1 MAVSKVA
8 PVNASANAG
17 APSVAAMPKIRIDR
31 ARKTFV
37 QKNGGA
43 VEAIRE
49 LTFDVAANDYVAIVG
64 PTGAG
69 KSVLFDCLLGLKT
82 LDSGKIEIDGQP
94 IANYIGAR
102 SGRITRIFQEDR
114 LLPWL
119 SATDNVALGLQ
130 IRGVPEKE
138 RRDIARQ
145 WLADVGLHEFVD
157 ALPSELSGGMRQR
170 TNIARAFA
178 TSPEIILLDEAFS
191 ALDEITA
198 MRLRGDFLALAHHQK
213 MTFVMVTHSIDEA
226 IFLGNRILVFG
237 APARVVHE
245 IAVPPGAAEDRVVA
259 DGIRDEIRTWISAS
273 GRDASR
279 AANSELENE

>member
-1 MAVSKVA
+1 MGATNMAA
-8 PVNASANAG
+8 QTRPL
-17 APSVAAMPKIRIDR
+17 PKIRIDK

-37 QKNGGA
+37 QRNGAA

-82 LDSGKIEIDGQP
+82 LDAGKIEVDGQP
-94 IANYIGAR
+94 IGNFIKAGK
-102 SGRITRIFQEDR
+102 GRITRIFQEDR

-138 RRDIARQ
+138 RREIARK
-145 WLADVGLHEFVD
+145 WLSDVGLRDFVD

-178 TSPEIILLDEAFS
+178 TGPEIILLDEAFS

-198 MRLRGDFLALAHHQK
+198 TRLRGDFLELAHHQK
-213 MTFVMVTHSIDEA
+213 MTFVIVTHSIEEA

-237 APARVVHE
+237 APARVVRE
-245 IAVPPGAAEDRVVA
+245 IEVPPGAAQNRALVD
-259 DGIRDEIRTWISAS
+259 DIRDDIRTWIAAS
-273 GRDASR
+273 GREASR
-279 AANSELENE
+279 SVVENVTG

>member
-1 MAVSKVA
+1 MGATDMTAQSKPA
-8 PVNASANAG
+8 
-17 APSVAAMPKIRIDR
+17 PKIRIEK
-31 ARKTFV
+31 ARKAFV
-37 QKNGGA
+37 QRNGAA

-69 KSVLFDCLLGLKT
+69 KSVLFDCLLGLKS

-94 IANYIGAR
+94 IGNFIKAR
-102 SGRITRIFQEDR
+102 KGRITRIFQEDR

-130 IRGVPEKE
+130 IRGVLEKE
-138 RRDIARQ
+138 RREIARK
-145 WLADVGLHEFVD
+145 WLSDVGLHDFAD

-178 TSPEIILLDEAFS
+178 TGPEIILLDEAFS

-198 MRLRGDFLALAHHQK
+198 TRLRGDFLELAHHQK
-213 MTFVMVTHSIDEA
+213 MTFVIVTHSIEEA

-237 APARVVHE
+237 APARVVRE
-245 IAVPPGAAEDRVVA
+245 IEVPPGAAQNRALVD
-259 DGIRDEIRTWISAS
+259 DIRDDIRTWIAAS

-279 AANSELENE
+279 RSVLETVAG

>member
-1 MAVSKVA
+1 MPVSRQAPTGVSAVPSG
-8 PVNASANAG
+8 AG
-17 APSVAAMPKIRIDR
+17 GVPKIKVDR

-37 QKNGGA
+37 QKNGGE

-69 KSVLFDCLLGLKT
+69 KSVLFDCLLGLKA
-82 LDSGKIEIDGQP
+82 LDSGRIEIDGQP
-94 IANYIGAR
+94 IENYIGAR

-138 RRDIARQ
+138 RRDIARR
-145 WLADVGLHEFVD
+145 WLADVGLSEFVD

-178 TSPEIILLDEAFS
+178 TDPEIILLDEAFS

-198 MRLRGDFLALAHHQK
+198 TRLRGDFLSLAHHQK

-226 IFLGNRILVFG
+226 ILLGNRILVFG
-237 APARVVHE
+237 APARLVRE
-245 IAVPPGAAEDRVVA
+245 IAVPPGAAEDRA
-259 DGIRDEIRTWISAS
+259 AAHAIRDEILTWISAS
-273 GRDASR
+273 GRDASGS
-279 AANSELENE
+279 AKTSVGK

>member
-1 MAVSKVA
+1 MAGTEATAIKGRR
-8 PVNASANAG
+8 AS
-17 APSVAAMPKIRIDR
+17 PIVTHVPKIRVVSG
-31 ARKTFV
+31 RKTFI
-37 QKNGGA
+37 QKNGSA
-43 VEAIRE
+43 VEAIRD

-94 IANYIGAR
+94 IEAYIGAR
-102 SGRITRIFQEDR
+102 HGKITRIFQEDR

-130 IRGVPEKE
+130 IQGVPEKE
-138 RRDIARQ
+138 RREIARK
-145 WLADVGLHEFVD
+145 WLADVGLHDFID
-157 ALPSELSGGMRQR
+157 AFPSELSGGMRQR
-170 TNIARAFA
+170 ANIARAFA

-198 MRLRGDFLALAHHQK
+198 MRLRGDFLTLAHHQK

-237 APARVVHE
+237 APARLVRE
-245 IAVPPGAAEDRVVA
+245 IAVPPGAAENRATVDA
-259 DGIRDEIRTWISAS
+259 IRDDIHSWIAAS
-273 GRDASR
+273 GRDTLPSQER
-279 AANSELENE
+279 DHPDEE

>member
-1 MAVSKVA
+1 MAGNRQAVA
-8 PVNASANAG
+8 DATETPTNAAG
-17 APSVAAMPKIRIDR
+17 VPKIRVDR

-37 QKNGGA
+37 QKNGGT

-94 IANYIGAR
+94 IESYIGAR

-130 IRGVPEKE
+130 IRGMPEKE

-178 TSPEIILLDEAFS
+178 TGPEIILLDEAFS

-198 MRLRGDFLALAHHQK
+198 MRLRGDFLSLAHHQK

-237 APARVVHE
+237 APARLVRE
-245 IAVPPGAAEDRVVA
+245 IAVPPGAAKDRA
-259 DGIRDEIRTWISAS
+259 ISDGIRDEIYAWISAS

-279 AANSELENE
+279 STAKKLEEE

>member
-1 MAVSKVA
+1 MAAIEPRS
-8 PVNASANAG
+8 NG
-17 APSVAAMPKIRIDR
+17 IAAPKIRIDK
-31 ARKTFV
+31 ARKRFV
-37 QKNGGA
+37 QKNGA
-43 VEAIRE
+43 SVEAIRE
-49 LTFDVAANDYVAIVG
+49 LTFDVAANEYVAIVG

-82 LDSGKIEIDGQP
+82 LDSGKIEIDGQS
-94 IANYIGAR
+94 IGNFIKDGK
-102 SGRITRIFQEDR
+102 GRITRIFQEDR

-138 RRDIARQ
+138 RRDIARK
-145 WLADVGLHEFVD
+145 WLADVGLRDFVD

-178 TSPEIILLDEAFS
+178 TNPEIILLDEAFS

-198 MRLRGDFLALAHHQK
+198 ARLRGDFLELAHHQK
-213 MTFVMVTHSIDEA
+213 MTFVIVTHSIEEA
-226 IFLGNRILVFG
+226 IFLGTRILVFG
-237 APARVVHE
+237 APARVVRE
-245 IAVPPGAAEDRVVA
+245 IAVPPGAAENRALV
-259 DGIRDEIRTWISAS
+259 DEIRDDIRSWIAAS

-279 AANSELENE
+279 E